1 MNTAARTHGEG
12 APEGQTL
19 RLAGIAYLA
28 GAPQFIGNVVP
39 VLLGA
44 IAERFQASPLQLGTI
59 NSCYTALSL
68 AAAATAPWWVRR
80 LPWRG
85 TALLAALGICALF
98 ALAGRAGSIPA
109 LYLLFALAGAFAG
122 LMGGPAN
129 ARIGLTAT
137 PARWW
142 SVSMVFQMIVAAVFS
157 VAVTWILQ
165 PRFGPL
171 VALTGMAVMFLPCVI
186 AALGL
191 RRPVPAAT
199 AAQFAAQPLARAG
212 PVTQTGVSRPL
223 AAAFAGSTLFALGG
237 VAYWIFLE
245 RMAHG
250 AAVSSG
256 FVGVA
261 IAVGT
266 VAAAASAAL
275 AATLARHLRL
285 LIVLGSAAGVAGY
298 AAMLRPSAAIVLASA
313 CLFNVAWGILVPAY
327 QAIIRRA
334 DAASRYFVAGPAT
347 IFLAGVAAGPVAGSV
362 AQAYGY
368 DAVMILSICVTA
380 LGLLLALYAHQA
392 TPSAQTQRPEFAGP
406 AH

>member
-1 MNTAARTHGEG
+1 MNAAGRTLDDG
-12 APEGQTL
+12 APDGQVL

-44 IAERFQASPLQLGTI
+44 VAERFQASPLQLGTI

-85 TALLAALGICALF
+85 TALIAALGICAMF
-98 ALAGRAGSIPA
+98 ALAGQASSIPA

-137 PARWW
+137 PAKWW
-142 SVSMVFQMIVAAVFS
+142 SVSMVFQMVVAAVFS
-157 VAVTWILQ
+157 VAVTWFLQ

-186 AALGL
+186 AAWGL
-191 RRPVPAAT
+191 QRRAPATPTAELAAT
-199 AAQFAAQPLARAG
+199 PTERAG
-212 PVTQTGVSRPL
+212 SVAQAGVSRPL

-250 AAVSSG
+250 ASVDRG

-266 VAAAASAAL
+266 VAAAGSAAL
-275 AATLARHLRL
+275 AASLARHLRL
-285 LIVLGSAAGVAGY
+285 LLVLGSTAGIVGY

-313 CLFNVAWGILVPAY
+313 CLFNVAWGMLVPVY
-327 QAIIRRA
+327 QAVIRRS
-334 DAASRYFVAGPAT
+334 DAARRYFVAGPAT
-347 IFLAGVAAGPVAGSV
+347 IFLAGVTAGPVAGVV
-362 AQAYGY
+362 AQVYGY
-368 DAVMILSICVTA
+368 DAVMFLSIGVTAAGLA
-380 LGLLLALYAHQA
+380 LGLYAHRA
-392 TPSAQTQRPEFAGP
+392 MP
-406 AH
+406 ANADLDAPAERHL